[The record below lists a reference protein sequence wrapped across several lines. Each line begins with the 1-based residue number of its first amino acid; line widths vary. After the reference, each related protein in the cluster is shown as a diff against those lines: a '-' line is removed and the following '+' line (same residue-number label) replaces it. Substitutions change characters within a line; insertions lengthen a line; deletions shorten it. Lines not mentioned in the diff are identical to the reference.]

1 MIKAII
7 FDVGGV
13 LLRTFDQSPRQRW
26 EERLGLNPGDA
37 EMLVFNSERGRMA
50 QRGEI
55 AEEAHWQWVG
65 SALNLSAA
73 ELVEFR
79 RDFWAGDRLD
89 SQLVQTI
96 RQLRPHYQTG
106 IISNAFDGLRHILH
120 TKYPIADAFDHI
132 VVSAE
137 EGMMKP
143 DAGIFALSLTR
154 LGRAAHEAVFIDDMP
169 ANVAGARAAGLFAIH
184 FTPGTDLVTELT
196 NLGVTVKINNFQ
208 GDVNHD

>member
-73 ELVEFR
+73 ELVAFR

-196 NLGVTVKINNFQ
+196 NLGITVKINNFQ

>member
-196 NLGVTVKINNFQ
+196 NLGVTMKINNFQ

>member
-26 EERLGLNPGDA
+26 EKRLGLNPGDA

-196 NLGVTVKINNFQ
+196 NLGVTMKINNFQ

>member
-73 ELVEFR
+73 ELVAFR

>member
-73 ELVEFR
+73 ELVAFR

-184 FTPGTDLVTELT
+184 FTPETDLVTELT
-196 NLGVTVKINNFQ
+196 NLGVTMKINNFQ

>member
-37 EMLVFNSERGRMA
+37 EKLVFNSEQGGMA

-55 AEEAHWQWVG
+55 GEEAHWQWVG
-65 SALNLSAA
+65 DRLNLSAPA
-73 ELVEFR
+73 LAQFR

-89 SQLVQTI
+89 TQLVQMI
-96 RQLRPHYQTG
+96 RQLRANYQTG
-106 IISNAFDGLRHILH
+106 IISNAFDGLRHILR
-120 TKYPIADAFDHI
+120 TKYPIADAFDDI

-137 EGMMKP
+137 EGIMKP
-143 DAGIFALSLTR
+143 DAGIFTLALTR
-154 LGRAAHEAVFIDDMP
+154 LGRAPHEAVFIDDMP
-169 ANVAGARAAGLFAIH
+169 ANVTGARAAGLFAIH
-184 FTPGTDLVTELT
+184 FTPETDLLAELT
-196 NLGVTVKINNFQ
+196 YLGVNVGK
-208 GDVNHD
+208 

>member
-26 EERLGLNPGDA
+26 EERLGMKPGDA
-37 EMLVFNSERGRMA
+37 EMLVFNSEQGRMA
-50 QRGEI
+50 QRGEV
-55 AEEAHWQWVG
+55 AEETHWQWVG
-65 SALNLSAA
+65 ERLKLSAA
-73 ELVEFR
+73 ELAEFR

-89 SQLVQTI
+89 SQLVQMI

-106 IISNAFDGLRHILH
+106 IISNAFEGLRRILH
-120 TKYPIADAFDHI
+120 TKYPIADAFDNI

-137 EGMMKP
+137 EGVMKP

-154 LGRAAHEAVFIDDMP
+154 LGRAPHEAVFIDDMP

-184 FTPGTDLVTELT
+184 FTPETDLRAELT
-196 NLGVTVKINNFQ
+196 RLGVNVGK
-208 GDVNHD
+208 

>member
-196 NLGVTVKINNFQ
+196 NLGITVKINNFQ

>member
-73 ELVEFR
+73 ELVAFR

-196 NLGVTVKINNFQ
+196 NLGVTMKINNFQ